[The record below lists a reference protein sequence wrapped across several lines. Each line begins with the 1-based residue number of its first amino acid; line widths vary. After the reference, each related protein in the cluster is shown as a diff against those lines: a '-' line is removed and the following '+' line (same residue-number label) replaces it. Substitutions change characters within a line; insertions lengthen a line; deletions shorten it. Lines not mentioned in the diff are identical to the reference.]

1 MYLFCF
7 ALRSRAR
14 SAFLLTHANFP
25 AGEAHAHGNTCGDL
39 KAAYK
44 KNACCGKDKSKPIS
58 DLGNYDGSNTDVGE
72 YPPFANSPLAKY
84 SRNAF
89 SMGLAGLPASC
100 THTNF
105 GQKVDD
111 SCCDTSSAI
120 MSVPIQQAYG
130 DYTVLPQG
138 QVFQDGRGTGI
149 YFNCPRD
156 AGELDLGAVCLMKR
170 QRATRR
176 RWPLMLLRLCRFR
189 TGCFVTKE
197 FIS

>member
-1 MYLFCF
+1 MVAAPSQPSCCRLGD
-7 ALRSRAR
+7 
-14 SAFLLTHANFP
+14 FP
-25 AGEAHAHGNTCGDL
+25 AGSPGGGGDVRWLAYFEGCGTDT
-39 KAAYK
+39 Y
-44 KNACCGKDKSKPIS
+44 
-58 DLGNYDGSNTDVGE
+58 YDGSNTNIRE

-111 SCCDTSSAI
+111 SCCDNSSAI

-138 QVFQDGRGTGI
+138 QVFQDGRGIGI
-149 YFNCPRD
+149 YFNSSRPPQAALSTKRFSGLNH
-156 AGELDLGAVCLMKR
+156 ANNLGVVLGIC
-170 QRATRR
+170 
-176 RWPLMLLRLCRFR
+176 
-189 TGCFVTKE
+189 
-197 FIS
+197 